1 MTSEVNY
8 LVIGIT
14 SILFLII
21 LDLISAVAL
30 ALKNKTFAWGQ
41 LLDFLRCNIV
51 PYILIWGS
59 LGSIPILLKYVTISN
74 DVIAP
79 LEGGVGIVWLLIVG
93 RLFKS
98 IWDNFKELGIVIK
111 NGS

>member
-1 MTSEVNY
+1 MTPELNY

-30 ALKNKTFAWGQ
+30 TLKNKTFEWKQ

-59 LGSIPILLKYVTISN
+59 LGAVPILLKYVEVSN

-79 LEGGVGIVWLLIVG
+79 LTGGVGIVWLLIVG

-98 IWDNFKELGIVIK
+98 IFDNFKALGIEIK
-111 NGS
+111 NGK